1 LKNNDKKEQSQL
13 MLLFKTN
20 NPDHELMTYTIEGK
34 PWKITKQ
41 NSKSWND
48 EEWNKKNTINKGSK
62 KKLKKWRLNMI

>member
-1 LKNNDKKEQSQL
+1 

-20 NPDHELMTYTIEGK
+20 NPDHELMTYIIEGK

-62 KKLKKWRLNMI
+62 KN